1 MHPSQQAARTSTG
14 GGGGSGSGN
23 GNSSDS
29 LPWDFDLNNSCDDLA
44 SIRPPSALFKKF
56 LKKSHDSLSRATEKE
71 SPGSV
76 GSIESRA
83 SRIRLRRMPSLESLE
98 SMGSRRGLRIHAQEV
113 SPLDEEMPP
122 VSPFFTRISEH
133 EITKARAVVR
143 RASTSRRNTVT
154 MHSDYGQS
162 LHQRLQQRGTW
173 CSPDIDTMFEPL
185 RLDLHMPGRMPPAVG
200 PLDRWTALSPTMSS
214 WGPLDALT
222 KRADDM
228 VGSLESAEWLGNQEP
243 PMSPIFAAY
252 RSPPRPRKERRFL
265 VNIHSLFSSPLGDKA
280 QPQLIVREF
289 PEGGEAVDIGDP
301 DVRQALRHHP
311 WVLKLGGSQRKDTP
325 AATRLRLPTRR
336 PPVAARGLGVPTVSF
351 VASNKSSFVYSDR
364 GVRAID
370 IDAMVKAY
378 LPSVHQLLTGEDP
391 EDASLSESCT
401 ATVSSTPAYAESVQ
415 SAHSGSS
422 DDTLRL
428 ISAISLPSTR
438 LTEPSPNTPSRR
450 SGIGMRPDLAK
461 LFEEPASSNA
471 RLEEPPIKR
480 LVRRSDIGMRPTLLR
495 SPEDAQQ
502 QRGVSAMDPPAP
514 NSRLVEPPLRILA
527 RRSDTGMRP
536 DPLRISEGPQQQL
549 HHPRATT
556 AMDPLT
562 PNRRLGEPS
571 FNRLSRRSD
580 IGARLDPPRLSEDGQ
595 RPPNTSIN
603 PPTARLAEPQQRK
616 LGRHSDA
623 GIRTEPLRQLRA
635 SASVVNLRGAFTNQ
649 APNKRNSIPAPS
661 PRVSAPLLR
670 RRSEVLPPVSTP
682 LLLRR
687 RSAFEPESSSGG
699 GVPLHSLRSPR
710 AFGSMDDGRPLR
722 AGALSPRTSALR
734 MSAASEPGH
743 GLRMSALPN
752 ANISPPT
759 RIPPSR
765 PEPTRPSGE
774 FLRNT
779 MVSPRSPSRM
789 PSQLPT
795 PTKTRNPA
803 TRPPLPVLVYE
814 RRLVDPSG
822 AAQRLSA
829 QRSLSMNGYNP
840 LGCGPRS
847 APPVHGYLG
856 VDVPVL
862 SKRPLGTRRL
872 DVRSA
877 FLAQEAAV
885 GQLTMRPFIK
895 ETDYVEIVNHL
906 LVISGK
912 TNDIYKLHYNAYGE
926 WKICNPLESIGRHWS
941 FPLMFK
947 VPEGTDMDSKSLSAQ
962 DIKALKVIKEAKR
975 KLEEKAK
982 KRAEFIAKRKLSNQ
996 VKKRIKKLRQPI
1008 QLTPDIIEA
1017 YQ

>member
-1 MHPSQQAARTSTG
+1 
-14 GGGGSGSGN
+14 
-23 GNSSDS
+23 
-29 LPWDFDLNNSCDDLA
+29 
-44 SIRPPSALFKKF
+44 
-56 LKKSHDSLSRATEKE
+56 
-71 SPGSV
+71 
-76 GSIESRA
+76 
-83 SRIRLRRMPSLESLE
+83 
-98 SMGSRRGLRIHAQEV
+98 
-113 SPLDEEMPP
+113 
-122 VSPFFTRISEH
+122 
-133 EITKARAVVR
+133 
-143 RASTSRRNTVT
+143 
-154 MHSDYGQS
+154 
-162 LHQRLQQRGTW
+162 
-173 CSPDIDTMFEPL
+173 
-185 RLDLHMPGRMPPAVG
+185 MPGRMPAAAG

-214 WGPLDALT
+214 WGPLDAPA
-222 KRADDM
+222 KHADDM
-228 VGSLESAEWLGNQEP
+228 AGSLESAEWLGNQEP

-311 WVLKLGGSQRKDTP
+311 WVLKLGGSQRKATP

-336 PPVAARGLGVPTVSF
+336 PPVAARGLGAPTVSF

-378 LPSVHQLLTGEDP
+378 LPSVHQLLMGEDP
-391 EDASLSESCT
+391 EDVSLSESCT

-438 LTEPSPNTPSRR
+438 LAEPSPNTLSRR
-450 SGIGMRPDLAK
+450 SDIGMRPDPAK
-461 LFEEPASSNA
+461 LLEEPASSNA
-471 RLEEPPIKR
+471 RLEELPTKS
-480 LVRRSDIGMRPTLLR
+480 LVRRSDIGMRPTPLR
-495 SPEDAQQ
+495 FPEDAQRQ

-556 AMDPLT
+556 AMDPPT

-571 FNRLSRRSD
+571 FNRLSRRGD
-580 IGARLDPPRLSEDGQ
+580 IEARLDPPRLSGDGQ
-595 RPPNTSIN
+595 RPPSTSVD
-603 PPTARLAEPQQRK
+603 PPTARLAEPRQRK

-623 GIRTEPLRQLRA
+623 GIRTEPPRQLRA

-670 RRSEVLPPVSTP
+670 RRSEVLPPASTP

-687 RSAFEPESSSGG
+687 RSAFEPESSGG
-699 GVPLHSLRSPR
+699 GVPPHNSLRSPR

-752 ANISPPT
+752 ASISPPA
-759 RIPPSR
+759 RIAPSR
-765 PEPTRPSGE
+765 PEPTRSSGE
-774 FLRNT
+774 LLRNT

-789 PSQLPT
+789 PSQLPA

-803 TRPPLPVLVYE
+803 TQLPLPVLVYE
-814 RRLVDPSG
+814 RRPVDPSG
-822 AAQRLSA
+822 AVQRLSA
-829 QRSLSMNGYNP
+829 QRSPNMNGYST

-856 VDVPVL
+856 VDMPVL

-885 GQLTMRPFIK
+885 GQLTMRP
-895 ETDYVEIVNHL
+895 L
-906 LVISGK
+906 
-912 TNDIYKLHYNAYGE
+912 
-926 WKICNPLESIGRHWS
+926 
-941 FPLMFK
+941 
-947 VPEGTDMDSKSLSAQ
+947 
-962 DIKALKVIKEAKR
+962 
-975 KLEEKAK
+975 
-982 KRAEFIAKRKLSNQ
+982 
-996 VKKRIKKLRQPI
+996 
-1008 QLTPDIIEA
+1008 
-1017 YQ
+1017 

>member
-1 MHPSQQAARTSTG
+1 MSPSFLGKRSSTITTTSDRRTIDSASSTSSRSRTPSPFISPAKAA
-14 GGGGSGSGN
+14 
-23 GNSSDS
+23 SSE
-29 LPWDFDLNNSCDDLA
+29 NEHGRRQRQRRHCDDLA

-71 SPGSV
+71 SPSSV

-98 SMGSRRGLRIHAQEV
+98 SLESMGRWVDGSMGSRRRLRIHAQEV

-173 CSPDIDTMFEPL
+173 CSPDINTMF
-185 RLDLHMPGRMPPAVG
+185 AG

-214 WGPLDALT
+214 WGPLDAPA
-222 KRADDM
+222 KHADDM
-228 VGSLESAEWLGNQEP
+228 AGSLESAEWLGNQEP

-252 RSPPRPRKERRFL
+252 RSPPRLRKERRFL

-311 WVLKLGGSQRKDTP
+311 WVLKLGGSQRKATP

-336 PPVAARGLGVPTVSF
+336 PPVAARGLGAPTVSF

-364 GVRAID
+364 CVRAID

-391 EDASLSESCT
+391 EDVSLSESCT
-401 ATVSSTPAYAESVQ
+401 ATVSSTPAYAESHGL
-415 SAHSGSS
+415 A
-422 DDTLRL
+422 
-428 ISAISLPSTR
+428 
-438 LTEPSPNTPSRR
+438 EPSPNMLSRR
-450 SGIGMRPDLAK
+450 SDIGTRPDPAK
-461 LFEEPASSNA
+461 LLEEPASSNA
-471 RLEEPPIKR
+471 RLEELPMKR
-480 LVRRSDIGMRPTLLR
+480 LVRRSDIGMRPTPLR
-495 SPEDAQQ
+495 FPEDAQRQ

-536 DPLRISEGPQQQL
+536 DPLRISEGPQQLL

-556 AMDPLT
+556 AMDPPT

-571 FNRLSRRSD
+571 FNRLSRRGD
-580 IGARLDPPRLSEDGQ
+580 IEARLDPPRLSGDDQ
-595 RPPNTSIN
+595 RPPSTSVD
-603 PPTARLAEPQQRK
+603 PPTARLAEPRQRK

-623 GIRTEPLRQLRA
+623 GIRTEPPRQLRA
-635 SASVVNLRGAFTNQ
+635 SASV

-670 RRSEVLPPVSTP
+670 RRSEVLPPASTP

-687 RSAFEPESSSGG
+687 RSAFEPES
-699 GVPLHSLRSPR
+699 
-710 AFGSMDDGRPLR
+710 AAAAMDDGRPLR

-743 GLRMSALPN
+743 GLR
-752 ANISPPT
+752 I
-759 RIPPSR
+759 R
-765 PEPTRPSGE
+765 PEPTRSSGE
-774 FLRNT
+774 LLRNT
-779 MVSPRSPSRM
+779 MVSPSCHSDKDAE
-789 PSQLPT
+789 SSYT
-795 PTKTRNPA
+795 A
-803 TRPPLPVLVYE
+803 AASVLVYE
-814 RRLVDPSG
+814 RRPVDPSG
-822 AAQRLSA
+822 AVQRLSA
-829 QRSLSMNGYNP
+829 QRSPNMNGYST

-856 VDVPVL
+856 VDMPVL

-885 GQLTMRPFIK
+885 DSELDSDEEIEAPKFIK
-895 ETDYVEIVNHL
+895 ET
-906 LVISGK
+906 
-912 TNDIYKLHYNAYGE
+912 
-926 WKICNPLESIGRHWS
+926 
-941 FPLMFK
+941 M
-947 VPEGTDMDSKSLSAQ
+947 
-962 DIKALKVIKEAKR
+962 R
-975 KLEEKAK
+975 KLEEEEKRRAK
-982 KRAEFIAKRKLSNQ
+982 YIAKSKLSNQ
-996 VKKRIKKLRQPI
+996 TKDMEVDVEVENRETGFHLPHTRENHNIDLPRYWLLQNNQFSP
-1008 QLTPDIIEA
+1008 TECIIGNVHNKGDEA
-1017 YQ
+1017 HM

>member
-1 MHPSQQAARTSTG
+1 
-14 GGGGSGSGN
+14 
-23 GNSSDS
+23 
-29 LPWDFDLNNSCDDLA
+29 
-44 SIRPPSALFKKF
+44 
-56 LKKSHDSLSRATEKE
+56 
-71 SPGSV
+71 
-76 GSIESRA
+76 
-83 SRIRLRRMPSLESLE
+83 
-98 SMGSRRGLRIHAQEV
+98 
-113 SPLDEEMPP
+113 
-122 VSPFFTRISEH
+122 
-133 EITKARAVVR
+133 
-143 RASTSRRNTVT
+143 
-154 MHSDYGQS
+154 
-162 LHQRLQQRGTW
+162 
-173 CSPDIDTMFEPL
+173 
-185 RLDLHMPGRMPPAVG
+185 
-200 PLDRWTALSPTMSS
+200 
-214 WGPLDALT
+214 
-222 KRADDM
+222 
-228 VGSLESAEWLGNQEP
+228 EP

-280 QPQLIVREF
+280 QPQLIVSEF

-301 DVRQALRHHP
+301 DVRQALRRHP

-336 PPVAARGLGVPTVSF
+336 PPVAARGLGAPTVSF

-428 ISAISLPSTR
+428 ISAISLPSTG
-438 LTEPSPNTPSRR
+438 LAEPSPNTP
-450 SGIGMRPDLAK
+450 A
-461 LFEEPASSNA
+461 
-471 RLEEPPIKR
+471 
-480 LVRRSDIGMRPTLLR
+480 RRSDIGMRADPAKLLEEPAPSNARLEELPMRRLVRR
-495 SPEDAQQ
+495 SDVGMRPPPLRFPEDAQRQ
-502 QRGVSAMDPPAP
+502 QRGASAMDPPAP

-536 DPLRISEGPQQQL
+536 DALRISEGPQQQPQQP

-556 AMDPLT
+556 AMDPST
-562 PNRRLGEPS
+562 PNRRLGEPP
-571 FNRLSRRSD
+571 FGRPSRRGD
-580 IGARLDPPRLSEDGQ
+580 IGARLDPPRLSGDGQ
-595 RPPNTSIN
+595 RPPSTPAD

-649 APNKRNSIPAPS
+649 APNKRNSVAAPS
-661 PRVSAPLLR
+661 PRASAPLLR
-670 RRSEVLPPVSTP
+670 RRSEVLPPVPTP

-687 RSAFEPESSSGG
+687 RSAFEPESGGG

-752 ANISPPT
+752 ANSSPPA

-765 PEPTRPSGE
+765 TEPTRSSGE
-774 FLRNT
+774 LLRNT

-803 TRPPLPVLVYE
+803 AQPPLPVLVYERE

-829 QRSLSMNGYNP
+829 QRSPNTNGYST

-847 APPVHGYLG
+847 APLVHGYLG
-856 VDVPVL
+856 VDMPVL

-872 DVRSA
+872 DVRSV

-885 GQLTMRPFIK
+885 GQLTMRP
-895 ETDYVEIVNHL
+895 L
-906 LVISGK
+906 
-912 TNDIYKLHYNAYGE
+912 
-926 WKICNPLESIGRHWS
+926 
-941 FPLMFK
+941 
-947 VPEGTDMDSKSLSAQ
+947 
-962 DIKALKVIKEAKR
+962 
-975 KLEEKAK
+975 
-982 KRAEFIAKRKLSNQ
+982 
-996 VKKRIKKLRQPI
+996 
-1008 QLTPDIIEA
+1008 
-1017 YQ
+1017 